1 MHQASL
7 PIAADPATP
16 VPVKLPIPPQVNEP
30 SPSASEAASKPSATF
45 KLHRKTYSMLGVQ
58 IVGTGS
64 FVPDNVVT
72 NEELKQTRGFDPA
85 WIEQRSGILE
95 RRHAPAELATSDLCT
110 EAGLR
115 AMQAA
120 QVKPED
126 IDLLVMGT
134 FTPDHL
140 CPSTAC
146 LVQHRLGLE
155 VPAFDVS
162 AACSGFMYALTT
174 AAQFIGTGNAKTALV
189 IGGDTNSRFM
199 NPLDQRVFPLF
210 GDGAGA
216 VVVTRGEPRQGLLR
230 YQLGADGGG
239 GPMLVIP
246 AGGTRQPATVELLK
260 TGGQYVQMDG
270 RNVFKWAVRALSDT
284 MALVLREAGLTVHDV
299 SLYLLHQANIR
310 IIDAAVEQLGI
321 PAEKVF
327 NNIQRYGNTS
337 GGSVPIA
344 LDEAFRAGRIKPGDT
359 LLMSGFGAGLTW
371 GTALFRW

>member
-1 MHQASL
+1 MHSSPL
-7 PIAADPATP
+7 HVAADAVEPISNGLPVPAVSGVPAPLAVEPAT
-16 VPVKLPIPPQVNEP
+16 KTT
-30 SPSASEAASKPSATF
+30 TF
-45 KLHRKTYSMLGVQ
+45 TVRRKTCSLMGVQ

-72 NEELKQTRGFDPA
+72 NEDLRRTKGFDPA

-95 RRHAPAELATSDLCT
+95 RRHAPPELATSDLCV
-110 EAGLR
+110 EAGKR

-120 QVKPED
+120 VVRPQDV
-126 IDLLVMGT
+126 DLLVIGT

-155 VPAFDVS
+155 GPAFDLS
-162 AACSGFMYALTT
+162 AACSGFMYALST
-174 AAQFIGTGNAKTALV
+174 AAQFVATGNARTALV
-189 IGGDTNSRFM
+189 IGGDTNSRYM
-199 NPLDQRVFPLF
+199 NPKDQRVFPLF

-216 VVVTRGEPRQGLLR
+216 AVVTRGEPRQGLLC

-239 GPMLVIP
+239 GPLLVVP
-246 AGGTRQPATVELLK
+246 GGGTREPATVEMIQA
-260 TGGQYVQMDG
+260 GRQYVYMDG

-284 MALVLREAGLTVHDV
+284 IALVLEQSGLTVQDV

-310 IIDAAVEQLGI
+310 IIDAAIQQLGI
-321 PAEKVF
+321 PPEKVF

-359 LLMSGFGAGLTW
+359 LLLSGFGAGLTW

>member
-1 MHQASL
+1 MHSSPLHVAVDAVAPVSNGL
-7 PIAADPATP
+7 PLPAVGGEPAPAAA
-16 VPVKLPIPPQVNEP
+16 EP
-30 SPSASEAASKPSATF
+30 ASKTSTF
-45 KLHRKTYSMLGVQ
+45 TVRRKTCSLMGVQ

-64 FVPDNVVT
+64 YVPDNVVT
-72 NEELKQTRGFDPA
+72 NEDLKRTKGFDPA

-95 RRHAPAELATSDLCT
+95 RRHAPPELATSDLCF
-110 EAGLR
+110 EAGAR

-120 QVKPED
+120 GVRPQDV
-126 IDLLVMGT
+126 DLLVIGT

-162 AACSGFMYALTT
+162 AACSGFMYALST
-174 AAQFIGTGNAKTALV
+174 AAQFVATGNARTALV
-189 IGGDTNSRFM
+189 IGGDTNSRYM
-199 NPLDQRVFPLF
+199 NPMDQRVFPLF

-216 VVVTRGEPRQGLLR
+216 VILTRGEPRQGLVR

-239 GPMLVIP
+239 GPLLVIP
-246 AGGTRQPATVELLK
+246 GGGTRQPASVEMIQA
-260 TGGQYVQMDG
+260 GRQYVYMDG

-284 MALVLREAGLTVHDV
+284 IALVLEQAGLTVQDV

-310 IIDAAVEQLGI
+310 IIDAAVQQLGI
-321 PAEKVF
+321 PPEKVF

-359 LLMSGFGAGLTW
+359 LLLSGFGAGLTW